1 MFRWTSSSSVG
12 YTAVSS
18 AIVTESGGQY
28 KRCATWATDARSAL
42 VSTVDGRTFST
53 TDGGAT
59 WRRQ

>member
-1 MFRWTSSSSVG
+1 MTDLS
-12 YTAVSS
+12 AV
-18 AIVTESGGQY
+18 
-28 KRCATWATDARSAL
+28 KATDARSAS